1 MEFTIGIC
9 DDLEEERLALAN
21 MISVPMP
28 KNGASRFA
36 FAYFPA
42 EWSSWTPLLS
52 RGGFRF
58 FFWIFLCPINQGLR

>member
-21 MISVPMP
+21 MIRTYAQKRGKSV
-28 KNGASRFA
+28 RLRLF
-36 FAYFPA
+36 
-42 EWSSWTPLLS
+42 SSGMELLDS
-52 RGGFRF
+52 APEPGGFRF